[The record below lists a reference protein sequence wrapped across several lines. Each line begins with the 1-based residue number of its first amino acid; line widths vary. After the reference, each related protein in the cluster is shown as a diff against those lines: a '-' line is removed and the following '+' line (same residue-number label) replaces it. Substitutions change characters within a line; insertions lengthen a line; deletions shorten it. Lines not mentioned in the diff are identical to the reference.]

1 MGSKRTKT
9 TRMGYRKK
17 SSVLPSRPE
26 DRLMPV
32 SSPVPLTID
41 TTKHMVLLQ
50 DTAHPT
56 QDKKAL
62 RKTST
67 SSARKSTAIRLYELL
82 AYGGILALLYL
93 FIVALSP
100 LPSLHLYHTPLAT
113 ALPWTL
119 LPSQVFFPNS
129 RAINNSLPALVW
141 LHPTLLGLTLV
152 ALTAIYAWTVWRMV
166 RHSNVANNTMG
177 WFMVLFGSTL
187 LFGLLLLFQPALFS
201 DDVFTYIFSGRLLV
215 VYHVNP
221 LNTAPL
227 QFPGDPYLQWV
238 VSGRNAPNIYGPL
251 WLFIASILVSLS
263 NGPVMTLLLF
273 KSVALLS
280 HLLNCLLVWA
290 ILNKIAPSRR
300 LLGTL
305 LYAWNPLAMLEL
317 AGSGHNEGILISIF
331 LLVTLL
337 YVYGRDG
344 RSEFIV
350 LLMLGVTGSMNLIA
364 FLIAPLLLWFMVR
377 TERSI
382 SRTLK
387 GFCWRALV
395 VLVPAIAFYLPFWRG
410 ASTFFA
416 ITSAVD
422 MAHFVHSSAALLIEP
437 TRWVFGLVAQWSQFP
452 PVMQPDTAADS
463 TLRASA
469 ILIFVLI
476 YIHLF
481 SRVRYATAT
490 IAGMR
495 YNPDADQAMTLPGF
509 DILLECWSSAIFWY
523 LVLILGLFWP
533 WYVLWA
539 LWTVVLRRMDG
550 RTLALL
556 LFSGTALL
564 IYPLL
569 GFAQSPL
576 NQYQSLLTF
585 GVPLVCLYIY
595 RRRQVNAA
603 MPEKSDSTVVE
614 GKE

>member
-9 TRMGYRKK
+9 TRT
-17 SSVLPSRPE
+17 VLSE
-26 DRLMPV
+26 ETV
-32 SSPVPLTID
+32 Q
-41 TTKHMVLLQ
+41 H
-50 DTAHPT
+50 A
-56 QDKKAL
+56 QDKKPPQN
-62 RKTST
+62 
-67 SSARKSTAIRLYELL
+67 TATPIHVKREPTVMRLHELFV
-82 AYGGILALLYL
+82 YGGILALLYL

-100 LPSLHLYHTPLAT
+100 LPSLHLHRTPLIT

-119 LPSQVFFPNS
+119 LPSQVFFPGAWTTNTLLS
-129 RAINNSLPALVW
+129 TPDW
-141 LHPTLLGLTLV
+141 LHPTLLGVTLV

-166 RHSNVANNTMG
+166 RCANPASNTAR
-177 WFMVLFGSTL
+177 WLMVLLGGVL

-201 DDVFTYIFSGRLLV
+201 DDVFTYIFSGRLLA
-215 VYHVNP
+215 VYHANP

-251 WLFIASILVSLS
+251 WLCIASGLVSLG
-263 NGPVMTLLLF
+263 NGQVMTLLLF
-273 KSVALLS
+273 KGVALLS

-290 ILNKIAPSRR
+290 ILSKIAPSRR

-317 AGSGHNEGILISIF
+317 VGSGHNEGVLISI
-331 LLVTLL
+331 LLLATLL
-337 YVYGRDG
+337 YVYNKGHW
-344 RSEFIV
+344 SEFGV
-350 LLMLGVTGSMNLIA
+350 LLTLGVAGSMNLIA
-364 FLIAPLLLWFMVR
+364 FLIVPLLLWFMVR
-377 TERSI
+377 TEPGIARVL
-382 SRTLK
+382 R

-410 ASTFFA
+410 AETFFA
-416 ITSAVD
+416 ITSAID
-422 MAHFVHSSAALLIEP
+422 MAHFVHSPAALLIQP
-437 TRWVFGLVAQWSQFP
+437 TRWAFGLVAQWSQFP

-463 TLRASA
+463 TLRAST

-481 SRVRYATAT
+481 SRVRHATTT

-495 YNPDADQAMTLPGF
+495 YDPLADQAMTLPGF
-509 DILLECWSSAIFWY
+509 DVLLECWSSAIFWY

-539 LWTVVLRRMDG
+539 LWIVVLRRLDG

-595 RRRQVNAA
+595 RRKQTDTAIA
-603 MPEKSDSTVVE
+603 EKPDSTVAE